1 MVTRATEAVVKSCFS
16 FSGKIWFLLFPLL
29 FQLPANPAHW
39 EGDAPRDQRLQH
51 TLLMSFIVIFFK
63 SSPPFLLLLAPPKS
77 LQLSVAW
84 ELEYT
89 EGAGYERHHWA
100 GLGER
105 GQRCDAAVT
114 GTWRGSGIDEFFKPE
129 VFSRMVDR

>member
-39 EGDAPRDQRLQH
+39 EGDAPRDQSLQH
-51 TLLMSFIVIFFK
+51 TLLVPCIVIFLKK
-63 SSPPFLLLLAPPKS
+63 SSPRFLLLLAPPKP

-84 ELEYT
+84 ELEYM
-89 EGAGYERHHWA
+89 EGAGCERHPWA

-105 GQRCDAAVT
+105 GQRCRAAVT
-114 GTWRGSGIDEFFKPE
+114 GAWAGQELMSSTGQRSFPE
-129 VFSRMVDR
+129 W